1 MNSRSFSCFTH
12 ITNKIMEELI
22 RKFLYTGV
30 GIVALTAE
38 KLQEAVDEMV
48 GKGKVSKDEGKRIVQ
63 DFVDN
68 MESKRDDFEDS
79 LKEAADNM
87 TSSLKLPLF
96 ATKEDVDAL
105 MTRISSLEAKLGTE
119 STADVKEAVAEVKEE
134 VAKTATKARKATA
147 AKK

>member
-1 MNSRSFSCFTH
+1 
-12 ITNKIMEELI
+12 MEELF

-38 KLQEAVDEMV
+38 KLQESVDEMV

-68 MESKRDDFEDS
+68 MEAKRDEFEDS
-79 LKEAADNM
+79 KKEAADSM
-87 TSSLKLPLF
+87 TSSLKLPQF
-96 ATKEDVDAL
+96 ATKEDVEAL
-105 MTRISSLEAKLGTE
+105 LTRIASLEAKLGAE
-119 STADVKEAVAEVKEE
+119 PTAQVKEAVAEVKEE
-134 VAKTATKARKATA
+134 VKKTAARARKATT

>member
-1 MNSRSFSCFTH
+1 
-12 ITNKIMEELI
+12 MEELF

-38 KLQEAVDEMV
+38 KLQESVDEMV

-68 MESKRDDFEDS
+68 MESKRDDFEDR
-79 LKEAADNM
+79 LKEAADSM
-87 TSSLKLPLF
+87 TSSLKLPQF
-96 ATKEDVDAL
+96 ATKEEVDAL
-105 MTRISSLEAKLGTE
+105 MSRISSLEAKLGSEPAAEVEKEVTE
-119 STADVKEAVAEVKEE
+119 VKEAVK
-134 VAKTATKARKATA
+134 KTATRARKTTAA

>member
-1 MNSRSFSCFTH
+1 
-12 ITNKIMEELI
+12 MEELF

-38 KLQEAVDEMV
+38 KLQESVDEMV

-68 MESKRDDFEDS
+68 MESKRDDFEDR
-79 LKEAADNM
+79 LKEAADSM
-87 TSSLKLPLF
+87 TSSLKLPQF
-96 ATKEDVDAL
+96 ATKEEVDAL
-105 MTRISSLEAKLGTE
+105 MSRISSLEAKLGTE
-119 STADVKEAVAEVKEE
+119 PDAEVEKEVTEVKEAVK
-134 VAKTATKARKATA
+134 KTATRARKPTTA

>member
-1 MNSRSFSCFTH
+1 
-12 ITNKIMEELI
+12 MEELF

-38 KLQEAVDEMV
+38 KLQESVDELV

-68 MESKRDDFEDS
+68 MESKRDDFEDR
-79 LKEAADNM
+79 LKEAADSM
-87 TSSLKLPLF
+87 TSSLKLPQF

-105 MTRISSLEAKLGTE
+105 MTRIASLEAKLGT
-119 STADVKEAVAEVKEE
+119 DVSAEVKEE
-134 VAKTATKARKATA
+134 VAEVVEEVKKTATRATKATT